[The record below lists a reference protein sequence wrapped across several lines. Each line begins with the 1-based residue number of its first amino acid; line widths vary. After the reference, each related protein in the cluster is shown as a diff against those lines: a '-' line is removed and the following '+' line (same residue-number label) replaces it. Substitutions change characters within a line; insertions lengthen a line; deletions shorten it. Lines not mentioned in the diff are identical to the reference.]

1 VRGVL
6 DSIVRDIRGAC
17 RSAVRR
23 PGFSLLVVAILGL
36 GIGASATILTIVY
49 VLLVRPL
56 PFKEADRLVLLRT
69 RVGAEAGKL
78 ALREY
83 RTLERDAR
91 IFDGVAAYYPSQYNL
106 TTSGGPPE
114 ALPSTISTANLF
126 EVLGTTP
133 IVGSTWPRA
142 ADFQRRFHVV
152 LSDGLW
158 RRAFGGDP
166 ALVGKT
172 IQLDR
177 ASYEVVGIAP
187 PNADFPDRT
196 EVFRSITDYG
206 GDDDRRLAV
215 VGRLKAGV
223 TRSQAAAEIDAF
235 TRLLAERYP
244 DSNVGVR
251 LTVES
256 LRDATLGD
264 ARLFIALL
272 TLAALLVVLLTCAN
286 VGNLLLARALER
298 RTEVAV
304 RLALGASKL
313 SLARQ
318 LAVEGLVLA
327 LPASAAG
334 AAIAAVALTTLS
346 RLVEFKLPVWLPIEP
361 GRATVWMTIAV
372 AIAAV
377 LVTSLAPMLSFARAD
392 LGDSLKTGARGSTG
406 RDARRMLRAL
416 TALQT
421 ALAVMLLVFAGL
433 LSRTVWRLL
442 DTRLGFDAQHLL
454 TFRADPPWGR
464 YPDIATTSEFYRRAI
479 ETLGA
484 LPGVEGA
491 ATNQNLPL
499 GRLPD
504 AVTQTILVEGDAARR
519 PGEQPFVNVQPI
531 SPAYF
536 DVMRIPVASGRAFRL
551 QDRSDT
557 VPVAIVSATLAR
569 RYWPGQDAV
578 GKRVRLATA
587 TAARIDASVRARTA
601 EDRSPWL
608 TVIGVA
614 GDVKHEGITN
624 ASGLDV
630 YLPQT
635 QTYSGDSYFVLRT
648 RTDPRALAAATTKA
662 IQTVDPEQSV
672 FAVAPMTDIVDRV
685 IWQQRLVGAAFA
697 GFASLALTLALA
709 GLHGTIAQDVVR
721 RKREIGVRL
730 AMGASAGGVVRMFI
744 GQSTRLVLIGCL
756 AGLVVVAPLTRLASA
771 LLYEISPFDPAI
783 YGGTLALVLV
793 LTVAAT
799 WIAGRRAAGVSPLAA
814 LRD

>member
-1 VRGVL
+1 VVAILDAISRDVRG
-6 DSIVRDIRGAC
+6 AA

-56 PFKEADRLVLLRT
+56 PFNEADRLVLVRT
-69 RVGAEAGKL
+69 RVGADTGKV

-83 RTLERDAR
+83 RALERDTR
-91 IFDGVAAYYPSQYNL
+91 IFDGLAAYYPSQYNL

-126 EVLGTTP
+126 DVLGTTP
-133 IVGSTWPRA
+133 IAGTTWPRA

-152 LSDGLW
+152 LSHGLW

-187 PNADFPDRT
+187 TNADFPDRT

-223 TRSQAAAEIDAF
+223 SRSQALTEIDAF
-235 TRLLAERYP
+235 SRLLAERYP

-251 LTVES
+251 LTIDS
-256 LRDATLGD
+256 LREATLGD
-264 ARLFIALL
+264 ARLFLALL
-272 TLAALLVVLLTCAN
+272 TLAVLLIVLLTCAN

-313 SLARQ
+313 ALARQ

-327 LPASAAG
+327 VPASIAG
-334 AAIAAVALTTLS
+334 AAVAVAALTTLS
-346 RLVEFKLPVWLPIEP
+346 RLVQFKLPVWLPIEP
-361 GRATVWMTIAV
+361 GRATVWATIAV
-372 AIAAV
+372 AIVAA
-377 LVTSLAPMLSFARAD
+377 LVASLVPMMSFARAE
-392 LGDSLKTGARGSTG
+392 LGDNLKTGARGSTG
-406 RDARRMLRAL
+406 REARRTLRAL
-416 TALQT
+416 TALQA
-421 ALAVMLLVFAGL
+421 ALAVMLLIFAGL

-442 DTRLGFDAQHLL
+442 DARLGFDAQHLL

-464 YPDIATTSEFYRRAI
+464 YPDIPTTSEFYRRAI
-479 ETLGA
+479 EALNA

-504 AVTQTILVEGDAARR
+504 AVTQTIIVEGDVARR
-519 PGEQPFVNVQPI
+519 PGEQPFVSVQPI
-531 SPAYF
+531 SPSYF
-536 DVMRIPVASGRAFRL
+536 EVMRIPLASGRAFAATDRL
-551 QDRSDT
+551 AT
-557 VPVAIVSATLAR
+557 TLVAVVSESIAR
-569 RYWPGQDAV
+569 RYWPGQDAL

-587 TAARIDASVRARTA
+587 TAALVDTPARGRTSA
-601 EDRSPWL
+601 DQTPWL
-608 TVIGVA
+608 TVVGVA
-614 GDVKHEGITN
+614 SDVNHEGITN

-635 QTYSGDSYFVLRT
+635 QTYSGDTYFVVRT
-648 RTDPRALAAATTKA
+648 RTDPRALATAATKA

-672 FAVAPMTDIVDRV
+672 FAIAPMTDIVNRV
-685 IWQQRLVGAAFA
+685 IWQQRLVGASFA
-697 GFASLALTLALA
+697 GFAALALTLAFA
-709 GLHGTIAQDVVR
+709 GLHGTIAQDVLR

-744 GQSTRLVLIGCL
+744 GQSTRLVMIGCV
-756 AGLVVVAPLTRLASA
+756 AGLLAVAPLTRLTGA
-771 LLYEISPFDPAI
+771 LLYEISPFDPAV
-783 YGGTLALVLV
+783 YGGTLAVVLV
-793 LTVAAT
+793 LTITAT
-799 WIAGRRAAGVSPLAA
+799 WIAGRRAAGVSQLAA